1 MTKVKFKDGHS
12 VSQEPMLYFPFSM
25 SRKVNLGQKLLQMFK
40 KHNKI
45 IQDEIKWTFQLQ
57 ILIFFI
63 FLTRK
68 VRNNSS
74 DSSNDNLNRKTL

>member
-1 MTKVKFKDGHS
+1 MTKIKFMDGHS
-12 VSQEPMLYFPFSM
+12 VSQEPMLYFPLSI
-25 SRKVNLGQKLLQMFK
+25 SSKVNLGQKLLQMFK

-45 IQDEIKWTFQLQ
+45 IQDEIKRTFQLQ

-68 VRNNSS
+68 VTNNSS
-74 DSSNDNLNRKTL
+74 DSSNDNFNRKTL